1 MFYNN
6 SIAKQQ
12 KQPTAMKK
20 RLNKLRFILNGVLSS
35 CQRMRQ
41 LLGTDVE
48 TAKIQY
54 SAGRGGQGAGAEQS
68 IQCILICG
76 NTNKKNTYKM
86 FILAQALSGKIHTG
100 VSNPGSWGEQGAM
113 RPGGGERG
121 ILSTLQLF
129 IHTESSTVCTG
140 CLSHKLI

>member
-12 KQPTAMKK
+12 KQPTAIK
-20 RLNKLRFILNGVLSS
+20 RLNKLWFILNGVLSS
-35 CQRMRQ
+35 CQSMRQ

-68 IQCILICG
+68 IQCVLICG
-76 NTNKKNTYKM
+76 NTNKENTYKM
-86 FILAQALSGKIHTG
+86 FILAQALSGKIYTG
-100 VSNPGSWGEQGAM
+100 VSNPGSWGEQGAV
-113 RPGGGERG
+113 RHGLGERG
-121 ILSTLQLF
+121 IPSTLQLF
-129 IHTESSTVCTG
+129 IHIESSTVCIG